1 MASFVLQSD
10 TVQGRDNS
18 VIANLADSIPARIAR
33 RATIAPNHI
42 AIVDGKAQLTYG
54 EIERQSDLLA
64 ARLQEAGAGQE
75 HCIGLF
81 LERSAQ
87 FIVAALAVM
96 KSGAAY
102 VPLDSSN
109 PADRVGAILADAG
122 ALVLLTDSHKVQSLP
137 AGPWRV
143 IEVDIPDKPGSITFT
158 KFETDPKSLAYV
170 IYTSGSTGHPKG
182 VEITH
187 ASLSNLIDWHQMAFK
202 VTATDRA
209 SQVAGLGFDAAVW
222 EIWPYLTAGASL
234 HIADEFTRRSS
245 QALRDWIVAEKIT
258 ISFVPTTIAEQLL
271 RASWPADTALRTL
284 LTGGD
289 TLHRRPVAELPFLV
303 VNNYGPTECTVV
315 ATSGIV
321 SPDGDACAPPS
332 IGRPIA
338 NATAL
343 ILDDALRAVAPGEEG
358 ELCIGGALV
367 GRGYRNL
374 PELTANRFVTYLS
387 ASGELARI
395 YRTGDRARLLEN
407 GDIAFRGRL
416 DDQVKIRGFRIE
428 LGEIVTSLNRFDG
441 IEASAVSVRD
451 IGDAGPTLVAYIVPD
466 RDAQPTAKQL
476 HEFLAARLPDYM
488 IPAFFV
494 SILELPMTANGK
506 VDSSALPPPCVDNL
520 LPDHVAANEAPRERN
535 GLQQQIS
542 ALVASLLGRP
552 SIDADDNFFMLGGH
566 SMLGVQLVARIR
578 DDFGVKLTLR
588 QLFTAPTVADLST
601 EVARLTKSQ

>member
-10 TVQGRDNS
+10 IEPGRENS
-18 VIANLADSIPARIAR
+18 PISHLADSIPARIAR

-42 AIVDGKAQLTYG
+42 AIVDGQAQLTYG

-64 ARLQEAGAGQE
+64 ARLQQAGAGQE

-87 FIVAALAVM
+87 FIVTALAVM

-143 IEVDIPDKPGSITFT
+143 IEVDIPDKPGSIAFT
-158 KFETDPKSLAYV
+158 KFQTDPKSLAYV

-187 ASLSNLIDWHQMAFK
+187 ASLSNLIDWHQLAFK

-234 HIADEFTRRSS
+234 HIADELTRRSP
-245 QALRDWIVAEKIT
+245 QALRDWIVAQKIT
-258 ISFVPTTIAEQLL
+258 IGFAPTAIAEQLL
-271 RASWPADTALRTL
+271 RASWPAETALRTL

-289 TLHRRPVAELPFLV
+289 TLHHRPAAELPFLV

-321 SPDGDACAPPS
+321 SPDGDAGGQPS

-407 GDIAFRGRL
+407 GDIAFLGRL
-416 DDQVKIRGFRIE
+416 DDQVKIRGYRIE
-428 LGEIVTSLNRFDG
+428 LCEIVTSLNRFAG
-441 IEASAVSVRD
+441 IEASAVSVQD
-451 IGDAGPTLVAYIVPD
+451 IGDAGPTLIAYVVPAC
-466 RDAQPTAKQL
+466 DARLTAQEL
-476 HEFLAARLPDYM
+476 REFLAARLPDYM
-488 IPAFFV
+488 VPAFFV
-494 SILELPMTANGK
+494 SILELPLTANGK
-506 VDSSALPPPCVDNL
+506 LDTSALPPPCADNL
-520 LPDHVAANEAPRERN
+520 LPDRVVSNEAPSEHN

-552 SIDADDNFFMLGGH
+552 GIEAGDNFFMVGGH

-578 DDFGVKLTLR
+578 DVFGVKLTLR